1 MGLLVV
7 GSVRWDRL
15 KLGLDTLPLIELVD
29 LDNFEMRQS
38 EDYFLVF
45 QKSPETISADRSTSR
60 RKKNLSWDI
69 NSYWQVVVLLAAA
82 VAAIVVFEAVD
93 AATVFDAVV
102 VVVVAIVVV
111 AGAIAVAGVAELV
124 ENAMRLVLVEIAS
137 MTSLIDQ
144 VDDELALAV

>member
-15 KLGLDTLPLIELVD
+15 KLDLDTLPLIELVD

-38 EDYFLVF
+38 EDYFSVF
-45 QKSPETISADRSTSR
+45 QKSPETISADMSTSR

-102 VVVVAIVVV
+102 VVAIVVA

-124 ENAMRLVLVEIAS
+124 ENAMRLVLVEIAL
-137 MTSLIDQ
+137 MTSSSLDQ
-144 VDDELALAV
+144 VDGLG

>member
-15 KLGLDTLPLIELVD
+15 KLGLDTHPLIELVD

-38 EDYFLVF
+38 EDYFSVF
-45 QKSPETISADRSTSR
+45 QKSPETISADMSTSR
-60 RKKNLSWDI
+60 RKKNLSLDI

-102 VVVVAIVVV
+102 VVAIVVV

-124 ENAMRLVLVEIAS
+124 ENAMRLVLVEIAL
-137 MTSLIDQ
+137 MTSSWDQ
-144 VDDELALAV
+144 VDCLV

>member
-102 VVVVAIVVV
+102 VAIVVV